1 MTDLEKY
8 EAIDKFFDEHI
19 RPALAGD
26 GGGVE
31 LELVKGHEVIVS
43 YQGAC
48 GTCPSSSGATLD
60 GIQRALRQHVDKDIE
75 VIPTNAFGMQKVE
88 SELNNRFGTV
98 HPFGGQTYE
107 EQIAERTKTSPFTK
121 ASHKI

>member
-8 EAIDKFFDEHI
+8 EMIDEFFDKNI

-26 GGGVE
+26 GGGIE

-48 GTCPSSSGATLD
+48 GACPSSSGATLD

-88 SELNNRFGTV
+88 SVLNNRFGTV
-98 HPFGGQTYE
+98 HPFGGKTYV
-107 EQIAERTKTSPFTK
+107 EQVAERTKVSPFEK
-121 ASHKI
+121 ASYKT

>member
-8 EAIDKFFDEHI
+8 DAIDKFFDEHF

-26 GGGVE
+26 GGGGA

-48 GTCPSSSGATLD
+48 GACPSSSGATLD

-75 VIPTNAFGMQKVE
+75 VIPTNEFGMQKVE

-107 EQIAERTKTSPFTK
+107 EQIAERTRTSPF
-121 ASHKI
+121 S

>member
-26 GGGVE
+26 GGGIE

-48 GTCPSSSGATLD
+48 GTCPSSSGATLA
-60 GIQRALRQHVDKDIE
+60 GIERALRQHVDKDIE
-75 VIPTNAFGMQKVE
+75 VIPTNAFGMQDVDE
-88 SELNNRFGTV
+88 EMNSRFGTV
-98 HPFGGQTYE
+98 HPFGGKTYE
-107 EQIAERTKTSPFTK
+107 EQIAERTKTSPL
-121 ASHKI
+121 S

>member
-48 GTCPSSSGATLD
+48 GACPSSSGATLD

-75 VIPTNAFGMQKVE
+75 VIPTNAYSYEYNEVDEEMN
-88 SELNNRFGTV
+88 SRFGTV

-107 EQIAERTKTSPFTK
+107 EQIAERTRTSPF
-121 ASHKI
+121 S